1 MKNLLNLYK
10 IVLRHYVYLLIGLVF
25 MFGYA
30 LFSGISIT
38 AIIPLIDYVF
48 KSKPEIIQYQTW
60 PEFYSAI
67 QQGIRNA
74 LDKSDGIL
82 SLIKTDNFNILL
94 AELKKIFVY
103 TDPILL
109 LIIICVFMVVIII
122 LKNFFFYGNRLM
134 FINLQGKTAKEIR
147 DRIFK
152 KYLEQ
157 SLAFFSF
164 HKVGDALVRI
174 GSDVE
179 NVNKMLILVS
189 MKVLRNL
196 LTIIV
201 YIRIALFINARLF
214 FMMLILIPP
223 LLLTVSFLG
232 KKLKKY
238 SERIREQ
245 FSSLFST
252 IGEVLNGILVV
263 KAFAKE
269 EYEERKFFNIT
280 RLAFKYWRKQSIYDS
295 LNIPLSEISS
305 VIIGVVIL
313 WIGGRQVLDPS
324 NSFSFGS
331 FSAFLFAIFS
341 IMHPLKLITQSY
353 SDFKKTQ
360 VSLNRIF
367 DILNQE
373 SELIESPN
381 AISKKE
387 FNNKIKIENLSFAY
401 AKRQEGVLHNINLT
415 INKGEKIAF
424 VGRSGSGKTSL
435 VHLLMRFYDPSEGK
449 ITIDDIDIREIKIKD
464 LRKLFGIV
472 PQESILFNDTVYNNI
487 SYGNNGKVSLEQVKI
502 VAKIAHAHEFIE
514 TLPDG
519 YNTMLS
525 ERGTNLSGG
534 QKQRLCIAR
543 AILNNPPILI
553 FDEATS
559 SLDSESEAKVQEA
572 INDATKNRT
581 VLIIAHRLSTV
592 LSSDKI
598 VVLEQGRIVGIGTN
612 EELLKT
618 CPSYKALYSLQFH
631 NGNNSIKW

>member
-1 MKNLLNLYK
+1 
-10 IVLRHYVYLLIGLVF
+10 

-48 KSKPEIIQYQTW
+48 KGKPEMIQYQTW

>member
-48 KSKPEIIQYQTW
+48 KSKPEIIQYQTL

-415 INKGEKIAF
+415 INKGERIAF